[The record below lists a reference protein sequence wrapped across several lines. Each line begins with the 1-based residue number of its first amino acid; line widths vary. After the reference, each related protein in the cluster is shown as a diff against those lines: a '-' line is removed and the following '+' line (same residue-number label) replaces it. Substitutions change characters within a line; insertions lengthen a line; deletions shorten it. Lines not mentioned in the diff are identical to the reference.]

1 MRYAVSLE
9 TSNLIKTV
17 LQLQCPWVPAIQGI
31 SAMLG
36 DGIIS
41 HQSVQVILGTSGI
54 TFQDTEKPDVNN
66 ALKQGA
72 ESGEITS
79 DIRMP

>member
-1 MRYAVSLE
+1 MPLGAC
-9 TSNLIKTV
+9 NLG
-17 LQLQCPWVPAIQGI
+17 LSG
-31 SAMLG
+31 MLG

-41 HQSVQVILGTSGI
+41 HQSVKVILGTSGI

-66 ALKQGA
+66 ALEQGT

-79 DIRMP
+79 DIRKPHIVII